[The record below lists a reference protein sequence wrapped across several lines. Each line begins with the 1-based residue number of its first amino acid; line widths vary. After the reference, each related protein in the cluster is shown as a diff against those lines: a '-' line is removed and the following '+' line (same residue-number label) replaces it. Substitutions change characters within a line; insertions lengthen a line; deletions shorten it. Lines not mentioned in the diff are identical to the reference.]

1 MLYRTTRPRAG
12 VTVLEAAFIYPLFFL
27 LMIGLLVGALGVFR
41 YQEVASL
48 ARESARWTS
57 VRGAT
62 YSLYTGQSAATPSD
76 VYNNV
81 IRPKAVALD
90 LSRLDYSVTWKPD
103 NRQNSLVTVTITYH
117 WLPEAFLGGIDLTS
131 TSTMPISY

>member
-1 MLYRTTRPRAG
+1 MLYRAAQPRHG
-12 VTVLEAAFIYPLFFL
+12 VTVLEAALVYPLFFL

-41 YQEVASL
+41 YQQVASL
-48 ARESARWTS
+48 AREAARWAS

-62 YSLYTGQSAATPSD
+62 YELYTGQPAATPTD

-81 IRPKAVALD
+81 IRPRAVALD
-90 LSRLDYSVTWKPD
+90 LTRLNYSVTWNPD
-103 NRQNSLVTVTITYH
+103 NRQYGLVTVTITYH

-131 TSTMPISY
+131 TSTMQVSY